1 MEKKKL
7 TEQVVSEAVGPEY
20 HTINVHRELG

>member
-1 MEKKKL
+1 MEEKL